1 MVVMAGLGLLAFK
14 TLKYNFFP
22 ELPVNIISVQV
33 VYPGASP
40 EEVEQGIV
48 YKIEESLKGVRGID
62 RVSSSSKENSAS
74 VTIELIKGE
83 NADNMLQEVK
93 NAIDKISTFPTT
105 MEPPIVFK
113 RENRNFAISF
123 ALSGDA
129 DLFQLKAV
137 AQQVENELLSKDG
150 ISEVVIAGF
159 PKQEIE
165 ISVDEE
171 TMRAYNLSFDDVS
184 GAIQRTNLDITGG
197 LIKTPREEF
206 IIRAVNKTDVPLEF
220 EKIIIKA
227 LPNGNI
233 IRLGDIAKAHFAW
246 QESPS
251 RSYLNGK
258 PSVTV
263 TVNTSTEEDIIVA
276 TDIVGAYLIDFNE
289 ANEFIKTEII
299 RDGSINLRKR
309 IELLVKN
316 GWMGALIV
324 LVVLALF
331 LHYRIAF
338 WVALGIPV
346 SFLGMFILFAWYGM
360 TINVISLFGMIIVI
374 GILVDDGVVISENI
388 YRYSKEGHSRTDAAI
403 KGTIDVFPS
412 IVSAILTTIA
422 IFSIFFFLEGRVG
435 EIFSDISF
443 VVISTLAISLID
455 ALFILPSHIAHSKA
469 LDKEHKPFK
478 FQLFM
483 DKVMQFMIHKMYAPV
498 LRTIIKNKIVGVAI
512 SLSILFIMLALISA
526 NKVKQGF
533 FPVIEQDNVNITVN
547 MPYGTREMATK
558 ARLDQIE
565 AAIWRVNENALNQ
578 GANEDII
585 LNVEQII
592 GPDGNQGRINA
603 ILRPGDDRSVSSS
616 SLIAKFRKETGEVK
630 GAENVAFSSAS
641 PFGKPVSLT
650 VMGTNIEEMRGA
662 KDMLVAFMEDNTEN
676 LKDVTDDDIVGKKEI
691 RLQLTEKA
699 KSLGLS
705 LSQVMG
711 EVRKG
716 FFGSEVQSLQ
726 IGTDEVKVW
735 VRYDEAYRS
744 SLKNLENI
752 RIRVSDK
759 SYPLHEMATYSIERG
774 SISINHIDRQRV
786 IKIDSELAH
795 PKVSAPEQITDIE
808 DNLLPQLQ
816 AQFPG
821 VLINFEGQNREKE
834 KMAKSMGRALPILLI
849 IMLTIIAFVFRSVSQ
864 TIAVFLLI
872 PFSFSGVIFG
882 HFMHD
887 TIIGILSMLGII
899 ALIGVLVNDSLVFV
913 STYNMKLKEGK
924 KIKNAIYE
932 TGLQRFQPILL
943 TTVTTVAGIMP
954 IIFERST
961 QAQFLIPMAIAL
973 AYGLAFATLLTLTLL
988 PSLLLVMND
997 IKFLA
1002 VWLWDGKKPDP
1013 TSLEASVKESKRL
1026 AKNDN

>member
-1 MVVMAGLGLLAFK
+1 MVTQICF
-14 TLKYNFFP
+14 N
-22 ELPVNIISVQV
+22 
-33 VYPGASP
+33 
-40 EEVEQGIV
+40 
-48 YKIEESLKGVRGID
+48 
-62 RVSSSSKENSAS
+62 SK
-74 VTIELIKGE
+74 LC
-83 NADNMLQEVK
+83 
-93 NAIDKISTFPTT
+93 
-105 MEPPIVFK
+105 
-113 RENRNFAISF
+113 
-123 ALSGDA
+123 
-129 DLFQLKAV
+129 
-137 AQQVENELLSKDG
+137 KDG

-592 GPDGNQGRINA
+592 GPDGNFN
-603 ILRPGDDRSVSSS
+603 
-616 SLIAKFRKETGEVK
+616 SLPD
-630 GAENVAFSSAS
+630 FS
-641 PFGKPVSLT
+641 K
-650 VMGTNIEEMRGA
+650 
-662 KDMLVAFMEDNTEN
+662 
-676 LKDVTDDDIVGKKEI
+676 
-691 RLQLTEKA
+691 
-699 KSLGLS
+699 LS
-705 LSQVMG
+705 LCLGMLLG
-711 EVRKG
+711 R
-716 FFGSEVQSLQ
+716 
-726 IGTDEVKVW
+726 
-735 VRYDEAYRS
+735 
-744 SLKNLENI
+744 LE
-752 RIRVSDK
+752 
-759 SYPLHEMATYSIERG
+759 LFA
-774 SISINHIDRQRV
+774 
-786 IKIDSELAH
+786 
-795 PKVSAPEQITDIE
+795 
-808 DNLLPQLQ
+808 
-816 AQFPG
+816 
-821 VLINFEGQNREKE
+821 
-834 KMAKSMGRALPILLI
+834 
-849 IMLTIIAFVFRSVSQ
+849 
-864 TIAVFLLI
+864 
-872 PFSFSGVIFG
+872 
-882 HFMHD
+882 
-887 TIIGILSMLGII
+887 
-899 ALIGVLVNDSLVFV
+899 VLVLFFPSFW
-913 STYNMKLKEGK
+913 
-924 KIKNAIYE
+924 KN
-932 TGLQRFQPILL
+932 
-943 TTVTTVAGIMP
+943 
-954 IIFERST
+954 
-961 QAQFLIPMAIAL
+961 
-973 AYGLAFATLLTLTLL
+973 
-988 PSLLLVMND
+988 
-997 IKFLA
+997 
-1002 VWLWDGKKPDP
+1002 
-1013 TSLEASVKESKRL
+1013 
-1026 AKNDN
+1026 